1 MWSYVLFWQTP
12 AFDDETGMQH
22 LVRTDESDTTDTVMT
37 EDEDTLNSS
46 VRVNDKEE
54 EEDLGKVTSLHN
66 LQRCPPSGSHS
77 PASSLIASLFLPPE
91 THQPTTRHP

>member
-1 MWSYVLFWQTP
+1 
-12 AFDDETGMQH
+12 MQH

-66 LQRCPPSGSHS
+66 LQRST
-77 PASSLIASLFLPPE
+77 ALPLA
-91 THQPTTRHP
+91 

>member
-1 MWSYVLFWQTP
+1 
-12 AFDDETGMQH
+12 MQH

-66 LQRCPPSGSHS
+66 LQQSPP
-77 PASSLIASLFLPPE
+77 LLPTALPLA
-91 THQPTTRHP
+91 

>member
-1 MWSYVLFWQTP
+1 
-12 AFDDETGMQH
+12 MQH

-66 LQRCPPSGSHS
+66 LQRSPP
-77 PASSLIASLFLPPE
+77 PLPTALPLA
-91 THQPTTRHP
+91 

>member
-1 MWSYVLFWQTP
+1 
-12 AFDDETGMQH
+12 MQH

-91 THQPTTRHP
+91 THQPTKRHP